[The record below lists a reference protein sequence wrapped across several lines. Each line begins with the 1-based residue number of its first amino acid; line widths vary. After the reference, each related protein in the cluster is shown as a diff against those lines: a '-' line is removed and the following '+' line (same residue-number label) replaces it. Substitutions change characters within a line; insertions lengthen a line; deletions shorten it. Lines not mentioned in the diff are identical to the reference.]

1 MSTGISAYPPSVQA
15 GIPRLGTLPRGWS
28 RVRLGDLLRPVYRPI
43 EIIDDQIYQLV
54 TAKRSRGG
62 IVARERLPGRDIKV
76 KDQYEIRAGD
86 FILSNRQISHGGVG
100 LVPPELDGAI
110 VSGEYTVLEPSGP
123 IDLAYLSAFS
133 HSIYFQQ
140 TCFHSSIGVH
150 VEKLVFRLE
159 DWLNWDIDLPPPEE
173 QHRISDALAVW
184 DRTIASFGTL
194 VSAKQRQK
202 AELAR
207 RLIHRMDLKRKRFGE
222 LFYMNPATP
231 KPASGDVSFVA
242 MEDVS
247 ENGTLLNHSRRSVE
261 SIGSGYTPFADGDV
275 LVAKITPCFEN
286 GKGALVSGLH
296 GGVGFGSTE
305 FHVLRPV
312 DPADAEYIR
321 QHTSASAFRHNGAR
335 YMTGSAGQRR
345 VPAEFIE
352 DYPVPDLQ
360 PEERRRVAAILAHAD
375 REIAMLTGEADAL
388 RTQRRSLLQKLL
400 SGDRRLRAGQ
410 SEQAA

>member
-1 MSTGISAYPPSVQA
+1 MSTSVSAYPPSVQA
-15 GIPRLGTLPRGWS
+15 GIPRVGTLPRGWS
-28 RVRLGDLLRPVYRPI
+28 RVKLGDLLRPVYRPVA
-43 EIIDDQIYQLV
+43 IIDDEIYQLV

-76 KDQYEIRAGD
+76 KDQYKVRTGD

-133 HSIYFQQ
+133 HSVYFQQ
-140 TCFHSSIGVH
+140 ICFHSSIGVH

-159 DWLNWDIDLPPPEE
+159 DWLGWEIDLPPPNE
-173 QHRISDALAVW
+173 QRRIADALAAW
-184 DRTIASFGTL
+184 DRVIATVELL
-194 VSAKQRQK
+194 VTAKRCQK
-202 AELAR
+202 TELAR
-207 RLIHRMDLKRKRFGE
+207 RLIHRLDLKRRRFGE
-222 LFYMNPATP
+222 LFHINPATP
-231 KPASGDVSFVA
+231 RPPSGDVSFVA

-247 ENGTLLNHSRRSVE
+247 EDGTLLNHLRRDVQ

-305 FHVLRPV
+305 FHVLRPL

-345 VPAEFIE
+345 VPAEFVE
-352 DYPVPDLQ
+352 DYPVPDMP
-360 PEERRRVAAILAHAD
+360 PEERRRAAAILAHAD
-375 REIAMLTGEADAL
+375 RDIAMLVDEADSL
-388 RTQRRSLLQKLL
+388 RIQRRGLLQKLL
-400 SGDRRLRAGQ
+400 TGDRRLRADA